1 MAQHDYVIDNQASAA
16 ARTDLNN
23 LFQAIASQNS
33 GATAPAT
40 TYANMIWYETD
51 TNTLWKRNEANSG
64 WISMG
69 VFDESALIF
78 TPSGSPVIATQAEAE
93 AGSDNVKMMTSLRV
107 AQAIDAQVPTP
118 PDSMTLLGTLT
129 TTSGSTQTL
138 SGLDLTTYKDVLFYV
153 RGVSC
158 TEVRA
163 FRIDSRNITAALDNA
178 GEVFRGFGRFSLIDG
193 TGFASIA
200 SVNTSGNV
208 SDAASPY
215 GFKVSYTNAS
225 TSLVF
230 SWSST
235 GNFDAG
241 SIIVYGVK

>member
-16 ARTDLNN
+16 ARADLNN

-69 VFDESALIF
+69 VFDEAALIF
-78 TPSGSPVIATQAEAE
+78 TPSGGPVIATQAEAE
-93 AGSDNVKMMTSLRV
+93 AGADNTKMMTPLRV
-107 AQAIDAQVPTP
+107 AQAIDAQVPAP

-158 TEVRA
+158 SAARA
-163 FRIDSRNITAALDNA
+163 LRIDSRVITNVLDND
-178 GEVFRGFGRFSLIDG
+178 GEFFRGFARFSLEDG
-193 TGFASIA
+193 TGFAAIA
-200 SVNTSGNV
+200 SVNTSGNT
-208 SDAASPY
+208 SDPSIPY
-215 GFKVSYTNAS
+215 GFKISYTNAS
-225 TSLVF
+225 TSIVF
-230 SWSST
+230 SWDST